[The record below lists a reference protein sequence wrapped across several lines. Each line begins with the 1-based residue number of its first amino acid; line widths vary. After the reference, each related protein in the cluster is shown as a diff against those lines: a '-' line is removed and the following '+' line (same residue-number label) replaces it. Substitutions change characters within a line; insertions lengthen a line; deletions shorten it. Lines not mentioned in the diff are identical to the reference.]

1 MYLVVDVV
9 QKRTSSHDRLAHEG
23 FVRDSRGGSS
33 MLNLFL
39 ELIFVPETSS
49 GAIGRPREEV
59 GGSGHP
65 EQFIPFCDIGLGS
78 MAVRIDA

>member
-1 MYLVVDVV
+1 
-9 QKRTSSHDRLAHEG
+9 
-23 FVRDSRGGSS
+23 